1 MGHITAGTTNS
12 RIRPLTVVVVV
23 ADVDENHVGGGGAGA
38 ELLTAR
44 TTASSTTAG
53 SERHF
58 AAIAGE
64 LGVPTI
70 SVIVGLEFA
79 SELRRGL

>member
-23 ADVDENHVGGGGAGA
+23 ADVDENHVGGGGA